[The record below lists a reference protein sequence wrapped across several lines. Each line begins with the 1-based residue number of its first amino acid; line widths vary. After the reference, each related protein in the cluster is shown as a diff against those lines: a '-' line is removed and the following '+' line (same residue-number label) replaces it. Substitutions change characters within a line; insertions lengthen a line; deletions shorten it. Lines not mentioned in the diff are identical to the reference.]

1 MKQLIKKVFIFD
13 RFTVYEMFIYTMY
26 IYFLIFVFINL
37 KPNIYN
43 LFCLFV
49 YVLITSKIIIDKCNN
64 KFRYIYKNIFLV
76 VYAINCC
83 IAYYLM
89 YTYKKI
95 IFKSKFL
102 TFIVMMLP
110 YIYFFCIRIYQI
122 IFNCHRS
129 YVIDLLPFKPSFI
142 QNNYFL

>member
-1 MKQLIKKVFIFD
+1 MIKKVFIFD

-110 YIYFFCIRIYQI
+110 FIYFFCIRIYQI

-142 QNNYFL
+142 QNNY

>member
-1 MKQLIKKVFIFD
+1 LIKKVFIFD

-110 YIYFFCIRIYQI
+110 FIYFFCIRIYQI

-142 QNNYFL
+142 QNNY

>member
-13 RFTVYEMFIYTMY
+13 RFTVYEMLIYTIY

-43 LFCLFV
+43 LLCLFV
-49 YVLITSKIIIDKCNN
+49 YVFISSKLIIDKCNN
-64 KFRYIYKNIFLV
+64 NLEIYVKNIFLV
-76 VYAINCC
+76 IYAINCC
-83 IAYYLM
+83 IAYYLI

-95 IFKSKFL
+95 IFKSKIL
-102 TFIVMMLP
+102 TSIVMMLP
-110 YIYFFCIRIYQI
+110 FIYFFCIRIYQL

-129 YVIDLLPFKPSFI
+129 YVIDLLPYKPSFI
-142 QNNYFL
+142 KNNY

>member
-110 YIYFFCIRIYQI
+110 FIYFFCIRIYQI

-142 QNNYFL
+142 QNNY

>member
-1 MKQLIKKVFIFD
+1 MIKKVFIFD

-110 YIYFFCIRIYQI
+110 FIYFFCIRIYQI

>member
-142 QNNYFL
+142 QNNY

>member
-49 YVLITSKIIIDKCNN
+49 YVLITSKIIIGKCNN

-110 YIYFFCIRIYQI
+110 FIYFFCIRIYQI

-142 QNNYFL
+142 QNNY